1 MVWYLGDAVDADD
14 ADDAAHV
21 LMLVMLV
28 MLVAMAEAQRT
39 ALSFGLVHK
48 ERKRSMEISLVSA
61 ASDSRNSNGES
72 GRNACITVLC
82 ASLQRVVCKSH

>member
-1 MVWYLGDAVDADD
+1 MVWYLGDAVDAV
-14 ADDAAHV
+14 DAAHV

-28 MLVAMAEAQRT
+28 MLVEAQRT